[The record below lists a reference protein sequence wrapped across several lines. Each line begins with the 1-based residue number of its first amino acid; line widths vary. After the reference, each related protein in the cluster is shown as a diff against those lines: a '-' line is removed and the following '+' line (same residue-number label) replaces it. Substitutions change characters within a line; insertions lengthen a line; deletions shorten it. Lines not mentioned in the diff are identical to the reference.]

1 MAFPILSIRD
11 ASISFGATPLFEKL
25 NLNVYDRDRV
35 CLVGRNGEGKS
46 TILKIITGDYE
57 LDKGD
62 RWLKPGT
69 SIGYLA
75 QKFTFCDNHKVIDY
89 VMEGL
94 SPEERHTDKQYLAD
108 MVLTPLQL
116 DGDSILNNLSGGQ
129 LRRAGLAK
137 ALIEQP
143 DLLLLDEP
151 TNHLD
156 IHTIEW
162 LEDYLNHYDGA
173 IICISHDRAFLNNI
187 SNKTFWLDRGNL
199 RSNNKGYGNFED
211 WSFGILEQEQ
221 RELDKLARK
230 LSDEE
235 VWRNQGVTARRK
247 RNQRRLTELYRL
259 RDKLASDQALAS
271 KLKNKLRLDPLA
283 PALSS
288 KLVIELDQVCKSYGD
303 KVIID
308 NLSMRIMR
316 GDKIGIVGNNGT
328 GKTSFLRIIIGDE
341 PPDSGRAKIGKNVT
355 ITYFDQKR
363 AYLNP
368 EDTLWETLCPGG
380 GDHVKVGNRLLH
392 VVSYL
397 KNFFFEAKQAR
408 DKVATLSGGQANRL
422 LLAKALA
429 DPGSL
434 LILDEPTNDLDM
446 DTLDMIQEVL
456 SDYEGT
462 LVLVSHDRDFLD
474 RLVTKTLVFNGNGI
488 IEEYI
493 GGYSDYIKETKP
505 LTTPKVKRKTTDIT
519 QSEKEKPKKLSYNL
533 TRELENMPKLIS
545 DLEDEIINLEQELF
559 DPNLYQNSPQLFA
572 EKSQRLTEAKTE
584 LERAW
589 ERWQEIDE
597 STQCVKY

>member
-1 MAFPILSIRD
+1 MTYPILSIRD
-11 ASISFGATPLFEKL
+11 ASITFGAKPLFENL
-25 NLNVYDRDRV
+25 DLNVYDKDRI

-46 TILKIITGDYE
+46 TLLKIITGDYE

-69 SIGYLA
+69 TVGYLA
-75 QKFTFCDNHKVIDY
+75 QQFTFADDHKVIDY

-94 SPEERHTDKQYLAD
+94 SPSEQTDDRKYLAD
-108 MVLTPLQL
+108 IVLTPLQL
-116 DGDSILNNLSGGQ
+116 NGNDLLNKLSGGQ

-162 LEDYLNHYDGA
+162 LEDYLNQYNGA
-173 IICISHDRAFLNNI
+173 IICISHDRAFLRNI

-199 RSNNKGYGNFED
+199 RVNNKGYSEFEN
-211 WSFGILEQEQ
+211 WSFEILEQEQ

-247 RNQRRLTELYRL
+247 RNQRRLAELYRL
-259 RDKLASDQALAS
+259 RDKLATDQAVAN
-271 KLKNKLRLDPLA
+271 KLKTKLRLDPLA

-288 KLVIELDQVCKSYGD
+288 KLVIELDQICKSYEE
-303 KVIID
+303 KIIID

-328 GKTSFLRIIIGDE
+328 GKTSFLRICIGDE
-341 PPDSGRAKIGKNVT
+341 EPDSGRVKIGKTVT
-355 ITYFDQKR
+355 VTYFDQKR
-363 AYLNP
+363 VYLDP
-368 EDTLWETLCPGG
+368 EDTLWDTLCPGG
-380 GDHVKVGNRLLH
+380 SDHVKVGERMIH

-456 SDYEGT
+456 SDYSGT
-462 LVLVSHDRDFLD
+462 LVIVSHDRDFLD
-474 RLVTKTLVFNGNGI
+474 RLVTKTLVFNGNGV

-505 LTTPKVKRKTTDIT
+505 RITPKAKKKAESTIPV
-519 QSEKEKPKKLSYNL
+519 ENEKPKKLSYNL
-533 TRELENMPKLIS
+533 TRELENLPKLITQ
-545 DLEDEIINLEQELF
+545 LEDEISSLEQELF
-559 DPNLYQNSPQLFA
+559 DPALYQNSPELFA
-572 EKSQRLTEAKTE
+572 EKSLRLTNAKSE
-584 LERAW
+584 LENAW
-589 ERWQEIDE
+589 NRWQEIE
-597 STQCVKY
+597 ELAQNT